1 MVEEWVDVLILFQR
15 MLWIICLLNLA
26 PPTPKRPIVSVF
38 ISIYLFIYT
47 VCVNPAVII
56 KASVRWCQWATRTW
70 THTWLRSHG
79 WVCARVHACVWE
91 SVYVLQR
98 AWHCSVTYITLYLFA
113 QSHTDKLNTQVALHQ
128 LYQYASKYYDG
139 VSFTPGLFRTAF
151 SFKVGNKTQSGVLL
165 WQNNQDT
172 LSPAPFILSLLSHSS
187 LPRMAVY

>member
-1 MVEEWVDVLILFQR
+1 MSGCPDFIPKDVVNNLLVKPGSSHPQTSDCLCFHIDISVYIYCLCQSCSYYKGIRQMVPVSDQD
-15 MLWIICLLNLA
+15 MNTHLA
-26 PPTPKRPIVSVF
+26 EISRVS
-38 ISIYLFIYT
+38 
-47 VCVNPAVII
+47 
-56 KASVRWCQWATRTW
+56 
-70 THTWLRSHG
+70 
-79 WVCARVHACVWE
+79 VCARVHACVWE

-98 AWHCSVTYITLYLFA
+98 AWHCSVTYITLSLFA